1 MLELTIKGT
10 VYQFNFG
17 MGFMREMNKR
27 VVAKGDSST
36 NATKNIGLQF
46 MIGGVMDNDVE
57 TLVDVLLAANKGQ
70 EPRVTRDLLDAY
82 IDDGETDIDKLF
94 ETVMDFLSKANATKK
109 TVEFLLKEIE
119 KEKARQEAAKN

>member
-10 VYQFNFG
+10 VYQFNFD

-36 NATKNIGLQF
+36 NATKNVGLQF

-57 TLVDVLLAANKGQ
+57 TLVDVLLAYA
-70 EPRVTRDLLDAY
+70 PRCIGLAKALYSALAVVPVLACPF
-82 IDDGETDIDKLF
+82 IGVADDYAL
-94 ETVMDFLSKANATKK
+94 VAT
-109 TVEFLLKEIE
+109 ENFGI
-119 KEKARQEAAKN
+119 N